1 MSILQQP
8 THLVNEIDGRMLAV
22 SADVYHSYKWVNNEP
37 EFTCTDV
44 IEIKSINHENGLQ
57 AIRVMLPLS
66 EAISMAKAILA
77 TQEEQQADEDA
88 AYDAFIEKQYQ
99 QYLDH
104 QALVDDALCHEVA
117 F

>member
-22 SADVYHSYKWVNNEP
+22 SADVDHSYTWVNGKP
-37 EFTCTDV
+37 VFTDTQV
-44 IEIKSINHENGLQ
+44 IEIKSVNHENVYQQL
-57 AIRVMLPLS
+57 RVVLPLA

-77 TQEEQQADEDA
+77 TQQADEDE
-88 AYDAFIEKQYQ
+88 AYDAWIEKQYQ

-104 QALVDDALCHEVA
+104 QALADDALCHEVA